1 MRDCA
6 MTPFE
11 YVTVLI
17 SIILGMGI
25 TQIVTGVAD
34 LAHQWHQVR
43 IYWPHLLWIILVFFL
58 HIDEW
63 WATYELRQ
71 FESLRLPTFLFVLL
85 YPINLFILARI
96 LFPLIQPD
104 REFDLKIFYY
114 ASYRKFFLW
123 ASMLPVL
130 SLLNNVLITGHP
142 VHTQVVQFTV
152 FAVLL
157 FLATRKKIDERIHK
171 ISSLVLVAMMLIVL
185 ALRWNESLTS

>member
-1 MRDCA
+1 

-34 LAHQWHQVR
+34 IVHQWHRVK
-43 IYWPHLLWIILVFFL
+43 IYWPHVLWIILVFFL

-63 WATYELRQ
+63 WSTYELRQ
-71 FESLRLPTFLFVLL
+71 FDSLRLPTFLFVLL

-96 LFPLIQPD
+96 LFPLVQPD
-104 REFDLKIFYY
+104 SEFDLKIFYY

-123 ASMLPVL
+123 ASILPVL
-130 SLLNNVLITGHP
+130 AILNNVFVTGHSLSSQP
-142 VHTQVVQFTV
+142 VQFIV

-157 FLATRKKIDERIHK
+157 FLASRKKIDERVHK
-171 ISSLVLVAMMLIVL
+171 ISSIVLVGMMLIVL
-185 ALRWNESLTS
+185 AVRWNDALTS

>member
-1 MRDCA
+1 

-34 LAHQWHQVR
+34 LVHQWHRVR
-43 IYWPHLLWIILVFFL
+43 IYWPHILWIILVFFL

-63 WATYELRQ
+63 WSTYELRK

-96 LFPLIQPD
+96 LFPLVQPD
-104 REFDLKIFYY
+104 SEIDLKVFYY

-130 SLLNNVLITGHP
+130 SLLNNVFVTGHP
-142 VHTQVVQFTV
+142 LYTQPVQFIV

-157 FLATRKKIDERIHK
+157 FLATRKKIDERVHK
-171 ISSLVLVAMMLIVL
+171 ISSVVLVAMMLIVL
-185 ALRWNESLTS
+185 AVRWNDSLTS

>member
-1 MRDCA
+1 

-34 LAHQWHQVR
+34 LVHQWHRVK

-58 HIDEW
+58 HIQEW
-63 WATYELRQ
+63 WATYELRR
-71 FESLRLPTFLFVLL
+71 FESLKMHTFFFVLL

-96 LFPLIQPD
+96 LFPLVQT
-104 REFDLKIFYY
+104 ESVVDLKIFYY
-114 ASYRKFFLW
+114 ASYKKFFLW

-130 SLLNNVLITGHP
+130 SLVNNVLVTGHRLYEQP
-142 VHTQVVQFTV
+142 IHFVVFG
-152 FAVLL
+152 VLV
-157 FLATRKKIDERIHK
+157 FLATRKAIDERIHK
-171 ISSLVLVAMMLIVL
+171 IAAIVLVSIAVIVM
-185 ALRWNESLTS
+185 AVMWNDSLTS

>member
-1 MRDCA
+1 

-34 LAHQWHQVR
+34 LVHQWDRVK
-43 IYWPHLLWIILVFFL
+43 IYWPHVMWIVLVFFL
-58 HIDEW
+58 QIDEW

-85 YPINLFILARI
+85 YPINLFIMARI
-96 LFPLIQPD
+96 LFPLAQPES
-104 REFDLKIFYY
+104 EFDLKIFYY

-130 SLLNNVLITGHP
+130 SLLNNVLVTGHP
-142 VHTQVVQFTV
+142 LQGQVVQFIV

-157 FLATRKKIDERIHK
+157 FLATRKRIDERVHK
-171 ISSLVLVAMMLIVL
+171 IAAIVLVAIALIVL
-185 ALRWNESLTS
+185 VVRWNDSLTA

>member
-1 MRDCA
+1 

-34 LAHQWHQVR
+34 LVHQWHRVK
-43 IYWPHLLWIILVFFL
+43 IYWPHVLWIILVFFL
-58 HIDEW
+58 QIQEW

-96 LFPLIQPD
+96 LFPLVQPES
-104 REFDLKIFYY
+104 EFDLKIFYY

-130 SLLNNVLITGHP
+130 SLLNNVLVTGHP
-142 VHTQVVQFTV
+142 LYTQVIQFTV
-152 FAVLL
+152 FGILI
-157 FLATRKKIDERIHK
+157 FLATRKGIDERVHK
-171 ISSLVLVAMMLIVL
+171 LFAIVGVAITLTWLAVMWNDSLK
-185 ALRWNESLTS
+185 T

>member
-1 MRDCA
+1 

-34 LAHQWHQVR
+34 LVHQWHRVK
-43 IYWPHLLWIILVFFL
+43 IYWPHVLWIILVFFL
-58 HIDEW
+58 QIQEW

-96 LFPLIQPD
+96 LFPLSQQES
-104 REFDLKIFYY
+104 EFDLKIFYY

-123 ASMLPVL
+123 ASLLPVL
-130 SLLNNVLITGHP
+130 SLLNNVLLTGHP

-171 ISSLVLVAMMLIVL
+171 ISSLVLVAMMLIV
-185 ALRWNESLTS
+185 